1 MGHHHYNGFAD
12 GLVDRRRAIIG
23 TGAALAGAAL
33 INPAI
38 ALADHDNERPQP
50 APKPIPGGFAP
61 GFHVWAPGPTDVTLP
76 FSGLPLMGLDV
87 DPCVIT
93 DFDGFS
99 ALAYPV
105 GTARAHDGTR
115 FDLEG
120 DMRIYKGTYV
130 SASGQRRQ
138 GTFGFV

>member
-1 MGHHHYNGFAD
+1 
-12 GLVDRRRAIIG
+12 
-23 TGAALAGAAL
+23 
-33 INPAI
+33 
-38 ALADHDNERPQP
+38 
-50 APKPIPGGFAP
+50 
-61 GFHVWAPGPTDVTLP
+61 VTLP

-130 SASGQRRQ
+130 SASGQRHQ